1 MNALRLAFGLLTAV
15 PVGRLPQVD
24 RSSAGRAVLLA
35 PVTTAPLLLVL
46 VAAHAVVS
54 AGAPPLL
61 LAAVVLTAAALLS
74 RGMHLDGLADTADGL
89 SAGYDAAS
97 SLRAM
102 KASDTGPSGVAAVV
116 LALLLQAASLAVLL
130 PSARG
135 TALAVTAWLTSR
147 HAVAWA
153 CRRGV
158 PPAQDTGLGALV
170 AGSVGRPALGLAA
183 AAVTVCSLSVVVL
196 SARWTDVVANSAAAH
211 PDWSPG
217 VTAAVVG
224 VVLVLVAGLV
234 AAHLLVC
241 RCRHRLGGITGDVL
255 GAGIEVA
262 LTTGLV
268 TAALLVSMQPA

>member
-24 RSSAGRAVLLA
+24 RRSAARAVLLA
-35 PVTTAPLLLVL
+35 PVTTVPLLVVL
-46 VAAHAVVS
+46 VGAHAVVS
-54 AGAPPLL
+54 AGAPPLV
-61 LAAVVLTAAALLS
+61 LAVVVLTAGALLS
-74 RGMHLDGLADTADGL
+74 RAMHLDGLADTADGL

-116 LALLLQAASLAVLL
+116 LALLLQAGALAALL
-130 PSARG
+130 PSTSG
-135 TALAVTAWLTSR
+135 TALAVAAWLASR
-147 HAVAWA
+147 HSVAWA

-158 PPAQDTGLGALV
+158 PAAQDTGLGALV
-170 AGSVGRPALGLAA
+170 ADSVGGAALGLAA
-183 AAVTVCSLSVVVL
+183 VGVAACSLVAGTVADPSPLTLSDVVV
-196 SARWTDVVANSAAAH
+196 
-211 PDWSPG
+211 
-217 VTAAVVG
+217 
-224 VVLVLVAGLV
+224 VLVAGLG
-234 AAHLLVC
+234 AAHLLVR

-268 TAALLVSMQPA
+268 TAALLVSLQSA